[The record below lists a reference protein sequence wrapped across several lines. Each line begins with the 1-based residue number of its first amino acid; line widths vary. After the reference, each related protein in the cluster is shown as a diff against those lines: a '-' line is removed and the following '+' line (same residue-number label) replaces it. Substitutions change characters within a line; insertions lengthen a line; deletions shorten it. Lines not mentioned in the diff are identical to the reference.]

1 MTGVTLK
8 INFDDRALRQALKR
22 LQRRTETAA
31 SALHEIGEY
40 FPEAA
45 EAGSS
50 DYLGPVLN

>member
-8 INFDDRALRQALKR
+8 INFDDRALRAELEKLKR
-22 LQRRTETAA
+22 RAEPPRP
-31 SALHEIGEY
+31 ALHEIGEY
-40 FPEAA
+40 LPETA